1 MIVIGKNPVYEILV
15 ATPKEL
21 NKIVLL
27 KTIKPE
33 PKLKNIVKIAEENG
47 INVIMLNRYDF
58 EKFFNRN
65 NKKEGISQGVIGFIK
80 EFEYTPIKEIVD
92 GIKER
97 GIVNPVIV
105 LMDEITDPHNMGAV
119 IRSAVCLGADGIV
132 IPRHNSAEVNH
143 TVHKSSSGAVNYIQI
158 AKETNLAHSIEY
170 LKKNGYWITGMDL
183 KADKTIF
190 ETDLKIPL
198 GLVIG
203 SEGAGMRDIIRK
215 NCDILIR
222 IPMTAKLDSL
232 NASVSAGIV
241 LYEIFRQKN
250 SAK

>member
-1 MIVIGKNPVYEILV
+1 MLVIGKNPVYEILV
-15 ATPKEL
+15 TTPKEL

-33 PKLKNIVKIAEENG
+33 PKLKKIVKIAEENG
-47 INVIMLNRYDF
+47 IKVMMLNRFGF

-65 NKKEGISQGVIGFIK
+65 NKKEGISQGVIGFIRD
-80 EFEYTPIKEIVD
+80 FEYTPLKDMVD

-97 GIVNPVIV
+97 HIQNPVVV
-105 LMDEITDPHNMGAV
+105 LLDEITDPHNMGAV
-119 IRSAVCLGADGIV
+119 IRSAVCLGADGVI

-143 TVHKSSSGAVNYIQI
+143 TVYKSSSGAVNHIPI

-170 LKKNGYWITGMDL
+170 LKKNGYWIIGTEM
-183 KADKTIF
+183 KTDKTVF
-190 ETDLKIPL
+190 NTDLKMPI

-203 SEGAGMRDIIRK
+203 NEGSGMRDIIRK

-222 IPMTAKLDSL
+222 IPMAGKLDSL
-232 NASVSAGIV
+232 NASVSAAIF

-250 SAK
+250 K

>member
-1 MIVIGKNPVYEILV
+1 MLVIGKNPVYEILV
-15 ATPKEL
+15 TTPKEL

-33 PKLKNIVKIAEENG
+33 PKLKKMVKLAEENG

-65 NKKEGISQGVIGFIK
+65 NKKEGISQGVLGFIK
-80 EFEYTPIKEIVD
+80 DFEYVPIKEMID
-92 GIKER
+92 GIKEK
-97 GIVNPVIV
+97 GIVNPVVV
-105 LMDEITDPHNMGAV
+105 LLDEITDPHNMGAI
-119 IRSAVCLGADGIV
+119 IRSAVCLGADGVI

-143 TVHKSSSGAVNYIQI
+143 TVFKSSSGAISHIPI
-158 AKETNLAHSIEY
+158 ARETNLAHSIEY
-170 LKKNGYWITGMDL
+170 LKKNGYWIIGTEM
-183 KADKTIF
+183 KTDKTVF
-190 ETDLKIPL
+190 NTDLKMPV

-203 SEGAGMRDIIRK
+203 NEGTGMRDIIRK

-222 IPMTAKLDSL
+222 IPMAGKLDSL
-232 NASVSAGIV
+232 NASVSAAVV

-250 SAK
+250 S

>member
-15 ATPKEL
+15 TSPKEL

-27 KTIKPE
+27 KTLKPE
-33 PKLKNIVKIAEENG
+33 PKLKKIVKLAEDND
-47 INVIMLNRYDF
+47 INVMMLNRFGF

-80 EFEYTPIKEIVD
+80 DFEYAQLRDILNDIKE
-92 GIKER
+92 K

-105 LMDEITDPHNMGAV
+105 LLDEITDPHNMGAI

-143 TVHKSSSGAVNYIQI
+143 TVYKSSSGAVNHIPI
-158 AKETNLAHSIEY
+158 AKETNLSHSIEY
-170 LKKNGYWITGMDL
+170 LKKNGYWIAGTDL

-203 SEGAGMRDIIRK
+203 SEGQGMREMIRK
-215 NCDILIR
+215 NCDMLLR
-222 IPMTAKLDSL
+222 IPMAGKLDSL
-232 NASVSAGIV
+232 NASVSAGV
-241 LYEIFRQKN
+241 FLYEIFRQKN
-250 SAK
+250 MK

>member
-1 MIVIGKNPVYEILV
+1 MLVIGKNPVYEILV
-15 ATPKEL
+15 TTPKEL

-33 PKLKNIVKIAEENG
+33 PKLKKIVKLAEENG
-47 INVIMLNRYDF
+47 INVMMLNRFGF

-80 EFEYTPIKEIVD
+80 EFEYTPIKDIVD
-92 GIKER
+92 GIKEK
-97 GIVNPVIV
+97 GIQNPVVV
-105 LMDEITDPHNMGAV
+105 LLDEITDPHNMGAI

-143 TVHKSSSGAVNYIQI
+143 TVFKSSSGAVNHIPV

-170 LKKNGYWITGMDL
+170 LKKNGYWIIGTEM
-183 KADKTIF
+183 KTDKTVF
-190 ETDLKIPL
+190 NTDLKMPI

-203 SEGAGMRDIIRK
+203 NEGAGMRDIIRK

-222 IPMTAKLDSL
+222 IPMAGKLDSL
-232 NASVSAGIV
+232 NASVSAAIV

-250 SAK
+250 S